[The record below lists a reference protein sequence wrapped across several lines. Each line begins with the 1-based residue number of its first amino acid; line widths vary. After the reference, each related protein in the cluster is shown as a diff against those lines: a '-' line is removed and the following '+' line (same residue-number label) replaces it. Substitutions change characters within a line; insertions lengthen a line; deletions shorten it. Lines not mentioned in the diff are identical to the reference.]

1 MATECSVSV
10 ADSPTCEPHPHSP
23 QSAVCPMCGMRGKAV
38 TLQTVKAQAAISLR
52 RLQLQ
57 PFWFC
62 RSAACPVVYFSPVSG
77 QTLTVDQVRE
87 RVYQK
92 EPGCPDVLV
101 CYCFQYRVGDIQL
114 VSAAERAAVIAD
126 IKAGIAADQCACEL
140 RNPQGACCLG
150 NVQRIAKQ
158 APSP

>member
-1 MATECSVSV
+1 MATECSAPV
-10 ADSPTCEPHPHSP
+10 ADSLTCKPHTNPP
-23 QSAVCPMCGMRGKAV
+23 RSAICPMCGMRGKAV

-52 RLQLQ
+52 QLQLQ

-62 RSAACPVVYFSPVSG
+62 RSPHCPVVYFSLESG

-92 EPGCPDVLV
+92 ESDRPDVLV

-114 VSAAERAAVIAD
+114 APAAERAAVIAD

-140 RNPQGACCLG
+140 RNPQGTCCLG
-150 NVQRIAKQ
+150 NVQQIAKQ

>member
-1 MATECSVSV
+1 MATECPVSV
-10 ADSPTCEPHPHSP
+10 ADPPTCEPHPHSP

-114 VSAAERAAVIAD
+114 VSAAECAAVIAD

-158 APSP
+158 ALSP